1 MKWAFA
7 TDVGRV
13 RPNNEDSLLVRPD
26 LGLFAVAD
34 GMGGHRAGQVAS
46 KVALETLEKSMEGR
60 LKEKEDPGSALVEAI
75 KEANRSVYEMSS
87 RHPDCAGM
95 GTTLTAFLID
105 GACGYVAQVGD
116 SRAYLLGPDGI
127 NLITEDHS
135 FVWELVKRG
144 GLTEEEAMCHPRR
157 NVLTRALGIQPV
169 LAVDLYRVDLL
180 PGHILLLC
188 TDGLTEY
195 LRAGDILSV
204 VKNAGEIEEAVQ
216 KLIGEALQAGG
227 ADNVSVILV
236 KI

>member
-1 MKWAFA
+1 MRWAFA
-7 TDVGRV
+7 TDTGRV

-46 KVALETLEKSMEGR
+46 QEALKSLEKSVEKR
-60 LKEKEDPGSALVEAI
+60 LQSGENHDSALLEAM
-75 KEANRSVYEMSS
+75 KEANAFVYEMSS
-87 RHPDCAGM
+87 RVPGCSGM
-95 GTTLTAFLID
+95 GTTVTAALIG

-116 SRAYLLGPDGI
+116 SRAYLLGPAGI

-135 FVWELVKRG
+135 FVWELVKKG

-157 NVLTRALGIQPV
+157 NVLTRALGIQPE

-195 LRAGDILSV
+195 LRAGDILSI
-204 VKNAGEIEEAVQ
+204 VKNAGEVEEAV
-216 KLIGEALQAGG
+216 KALIDQALRSGG
-227 ADNVSVILV
+227 ADNVSVILI